1 MFASTAGLVTL
12 ENDDEDGIDGIA
24 SLPSMNQEVGLI
36 QLEEDEHIAS
46 HIHEFAL
53 QSLPYRQ
60 EVASEGSQLSFSESS
75 SRSSFELTFQ
85 GPEDQETSSTDQPSM
100 YSIDDVTSMLDDLC
114 DSLRPLY
121 SEQDFLNQHPI
132 GILDLIWAYN
142 ARLNGGIKMLKRG
155 RGCLQ
160 GEDIDAFAVALNGT
174 RVTVSQLRHLT
185 ADDNIEESLRSQLM
199 HNLDHSSQLLQ
210 RAFDSTSGTV
220 IKLSDD
226 KPAIDTEF
234 TTSKEIFADLI
245 RYIER
250 AGLVSFFADDSL
262 FLSSLVENAIDLK
275 NSAENLLNRD
285 VDIQGLMRL
294 NLYQPVLY
302 CDDSTSMKA
311 GSRADDQKEL
321 VRRVTRVATSIVPA
335 GYGMN
340 LQFINHVRDVHNDKL
355 NLRQVET
362 IINSVKPRGHTE
374 IGTNLKKKILKP
386 LVYDVVKSNKRL
398 ERPILVFCITDGCPS
413 DKDPKAFKKEILK
426 CIEFLTKHGYPPST
440 IRFQISQIGNSRRA
454 DEFLQE
460 LKDDKELDKV
470 VYCTAR
476 K

>member
-1 MFASTAGLVTL
+1 MAKFHCEIGWACLECAKHSASSDQSNSVLPFQSSALLKEHILTSHPTLDPVELDLLVETGKQTLRIQRARCPLCRAGLVTL
-12 ENDDEDGIDGIA
+12 ENDDEDGIDRIA

-100 YSIDDVTSMLDDLC
+100 YSIGDVTSMLDDLC

-132 GILDLIWAYN
+132 GILDLIWADN
-142 ARLNGGIKMLKRG
+142 ARLSQLPLREDRSLLKRLLGNLDGGIKMLKRG

-250 AGLVSFFADDSL
+250 AGLVSFFPDDSL

-302 CDDSTSMKA
+302 CGK
-311 GSRADDQKEL
+311 
-321 VRRVTRVATSIVPA
+321 
-335 GYGMN
+335 
-340 LQFINHVRDVHNDKL
+340 
-355 NLRQVET
+355 
-362 IINSVKPRGHTE
+362 
-374 IGTNLKKKILKP
+374 
-386 LVYDVVKSNKRL
+386 LVYHFGLS
-398 ERPILVFCITDGCPS
+398 S
-413 DKDPKAFKKEILK
+413 
-426 CIEFLTKHGYPPST
+426 FLYLFIRNFPTLLT
-440 IRFQISQIGNSRRA
+440 I
-454 DEFLQE
+454 
-460 LKDDKELDKV
+460 
-470 VYCTAR
+470 Y
-476 K
+476 